1 MISRR
6 NLLLSSLLAGA
17 AAPVLT
23 PSLAQTPSYPNGPV
37 RMIVPFPPGGATD
50 VIGRV
55 VTHGLQGLWGQSVLQ
70 EYQPGASGLIG
81 ARRVAASP
89 PDGYT
94 LLLSSTGGI
103 LSLASS
109 NPDPNYK
116 VTQDL
121 APISLMSAPPYILC
135 VHPKLPVRSAA
146 ELIAYAKANPGKLTF
161 GSSGAGTATHLSGV
175 LFQHMT
181 GVEFLHVP
189 YRGVGPATTGLL
201 GEQIDMLFAPVVIVP
216 HIASGKIRAVGVT
229 TAKRSPLF
237 PDIPTIAETGLPG
250 YESLGW
256 FGVFA
261 PAKTPGAI
269 VDRISADIGKVL
281 VTPESKRI
289 LNDQGAEPEPNSA
302 PVFAAFVN
310 TEVKK
315 WLDLAKAANIKL
327 SP

>member
-1 MISRR
+1 MFRIVSICVIA
-6 NLLLSSLLAGA
+6 LSGLAI
-17 AAPVLT
+17 T
-23 PSLAQTPSYPNGPV
+23 PASAQSYPAKPL
-37 RMIVPFPPGGATD
+37 RFIVGFAPGGAPDTMTRIFAD
-50 VIGRV
+50 RLPAALGQPIVVENRPAAGGLVAAENVSKAPADGYMLLSTATASFVPALVKNVPYDPINDFAGIAPLANIHAVV
-55 VTHGLQGLWGQSVLQ
+55 VTG
-70 EYQPGASGLIG
+70 P
-81 ARRVAASP
+81 
-89 PDGYT
+89 
-94 LLLSSTGGI
+94 STNFK
-103 LSLASS
+103 SL
-109 NPDPNYK
+109 K
-116 VTQDL
+116 
-121 APISLMSAPPYILC
+121 
-135 VHPKLPVRSAA
+135 
-146 ELIAYAKANPGKLTF
+146 ELIVFAKANPGKLTF

>member
-6 NLLLSSLLAGA
+6 SLLRSA
-17 AAPVLT
+17 AALVAAST
-23 PSLAQTPSYPNGPV
+23 TSGAFAQAAYPAGQV

-81 ARRVAASP
+81 VRRVAGSP

-103 LSLASS
+103 LALASS
-109 NPDPNYK
+109 NADPGYK
-116 VTQDL
+116 ITQDL

-135 VHPKLPVRSAA
+135 VHPKVPARTAA

-189 YRGVGPATTGLL
+189 YRGTGPATTGLL

-216 HIASGKIRAVGVT
+216 HIASGKIRAIGLT

-261 PAKTPGAI
+261 PAKTPEAI
-269 VDRISADIGKVL
+269 VGKISADIGTVL
-281 VTPESKRI
+281 RTPEAKRV
-289 LNDQGAEPEPNSA
+289 LNDQGAEPEPNSP
-302 PVFAAFVN
+302 PVFTQFVN

>member
-6 NLLLSSLLAGA
+6 SLLRSA
-17 AAPVLT
+17 AA
-23 PSLAQTPSYPNGPV
+23 LAAASTTSGAFAQAAYPAGQV

-81 ARRVAASP
+81 TRRVAGSP

-103 LSLASS
+103 LPLAGN

-116 VTQDL
+116 ITQDL

-135 VHPKLPVRSAA
+135 VNPNVPVRTAA

-175 LFQHMT
+175 LFQYMT

-189 YRGVGPATTGLL
+189 YRGVGPATTGILS
-201 GEQIDMLFAPVVIVP
+201 GQIDMLFAPVVIVP
-216 HIASGKIRAVGVT
+216 HIASGKIRAVGLT
-229 TAKRSPLF
+229 TAKRSSLF

-261 PAKTPGAI
+261 PAKTPDAI
-269 VDRISADIGKVL
+269 VNKISADIGKVL
-281 VTPESKRI
+281 GMPESKKI

-302 PVFAAFVN
+302 PVFTQFVN